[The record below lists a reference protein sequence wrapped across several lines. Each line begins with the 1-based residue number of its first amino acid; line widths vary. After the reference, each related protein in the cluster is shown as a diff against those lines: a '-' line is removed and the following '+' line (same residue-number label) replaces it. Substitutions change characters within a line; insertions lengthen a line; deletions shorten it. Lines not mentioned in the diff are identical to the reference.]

1 MSGGMEDWREEETGK
16 WVALGMDALQKEM
29 IQKELDAYR
38 ASLKPPKHYGG
49 DWEIGEFIYNQGLD
63 FYQGNAVKYICRYEK
78 KGGKEDLQK
87 AISYLEKLIELKYGE
102 KKT

>member
-1 MSGGMEDWREEETGK
+1 MSGGMEDWANEELSMNK
-16 WVALGMDALQKEM
+16 FK
-29 IQKELDAYR
+29 IQEELDAYK
-38 ASLKPPKHYGG
+38 ASLKSPKHYGG

-63 FYQGNAVKYICRYEK
+63 FYQGNAIKYICRYEL

-87 AISYLEKLIELKYGE
+87 AITYLEKLIELKYGE